1 MKEVVDRIVQYPN
14 RYKLTDVS
22 TGQDLGTYDFTEVPG
37 TVQQEG
43 TEINAELFES
53 IEQDIENAGNFN
65 PNGTYP
71 DLTAGEA
78 THAQSADTAT
88 SAESA
93 TDAVNAQLAVKA
105 TRDAAGNNIQST
117 YATKTDL
124 NTKAN
129 QTALDGVING
139 TTPVAKATTADSATN
154 ATNATKA
161 TNDGQGR
168 NIASTYALKSEAKK
182 YYTHVIHVK
191 FSSNPDEFIIK
202 FDSTYN
208 TSLTQLRAFYYSIYQ
223 SATSINTAYPIVVKD
238 NNEYVNGVV
247 YATKQDGNDSF
258 TFYYSGS
265 SVTYKINTVS
275 SIRDVV
281 IDWG

>member
-43 TEINAELFES
+43 TEINAELFNS
-53 IEQDIENAGNFN
+53 IEQDIEAAGNFD

-71 DLTAGEA
+71 NLTAGKA

-88 SAESA
+88 SAASA

-139 TTPVAKATTADSATN
+139 TTPVARATAADSATN
-154 ATNATKA
+154 ATQ
-161 TNDGQGR
+161 DGQGR
-168 NIASTYALKSEAKK
+168 NIAETYALKSEVGGKLYRQYVQVTLAESGANIDGYASASIYTSYKTPITEEKFCNLNGIPVKLNIIGQSTKIGFLSNRSTLKKLYIDVVGEESK
-182 YYTHVIHVK
+182 YYRYIGG
-191 FSSNPDEFIIK
+191 
-202 FDSTYN
+202 
-208 TSLTQLRAFYYSIYQ
+208 L
-223 SATSINTAYPIVVKD
+223 
-238 NNEYVNGVV
+238 
-247 YATKQDGNDSF
+247 
-258 TFYYSGS
+258 
-265 SVTYKINTVS
+265 TVS
-275 SIRDVV
+275 VAEA
-281 IDWG
+281 